1 MDRRTIGF
9 LVDDVASPR
18 VVAAGGVAVRDACGA
33 RVLRVSVAARAF
45 SAETSLVSFER
56 FLEDAG
62 VTLREC
68 RGVDGA
74 LTDERAASRRVD
86 PLRAI
91 LVASHTLHEVVP
103 HKYVL

>member
-1 MDRRTIGF
+1 M
-9 LVDDVASPR
+9 
-18 VVAAGGVAVRDACGA
+18 
-33 RVLRVSVAARAF
+33 SVAARAF
-45 SAETSLVSFER
+45 SAETSVVSFER

-62 VTLREC
+62 VTLRE
-68 RGVDGA
+68 RGGVDGV